1 MESQSLISRDWLK
14 IGLGIAVPARG
25 ARIHQD
31 LEHYFRQLD
40 FDQQAAPP
48 IWDISMSIIRFQ
60 MQI

>member
-14 IGLGIAVPARG
+14 IGLGRAVTARG

-40 FDQQAAPP
+40 FDQQAALP
-48 IWDISMSIIRFQ
+48 IWDISKSINRLQ
-60 MQI
+60 LQI